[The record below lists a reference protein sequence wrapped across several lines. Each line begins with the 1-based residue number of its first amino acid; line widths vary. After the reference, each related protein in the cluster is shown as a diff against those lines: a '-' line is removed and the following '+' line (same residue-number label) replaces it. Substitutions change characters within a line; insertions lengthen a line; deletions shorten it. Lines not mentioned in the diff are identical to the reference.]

1 MALDQTL
8 SQQLDID
15 NEIEVAGE
23 HFVLCSWRPE
33 AAKGGKINFQP
44 ASAECT
50 KKSHLT
56 NIILGYQ
63 N

>member
-23 HFVLCSWRPE
+23 HFVFAQGLQKE
-33 AAKGGKINFQP
+33 
-44 ASAECT
+44 
-50 KKSHLT
+50 KKSIFNLHQLSALKNSNLT
-56 NIILGYQ
+56 NIKPG
-63 N
+63 

>member
-23 HFVLCSWRPE
+23 HFVFAQGLQKE
-33 AAKGGKINFQP
+33 KKFYFQP

-50 KKSHLT
+50 KKT
-56 NIILGYQ
+56 PT
-63 N
+63 

>member
-23 HFVLCSWRPE
+23 HFVFAQGLQKE
-33 AAKGGKINFQP
+33 
-44 ASAECT
+44 
-50 KKSHLT
+50 KKNLFSTCISSVH
-56 NIILGYQ
+56 
-63 N
+63 